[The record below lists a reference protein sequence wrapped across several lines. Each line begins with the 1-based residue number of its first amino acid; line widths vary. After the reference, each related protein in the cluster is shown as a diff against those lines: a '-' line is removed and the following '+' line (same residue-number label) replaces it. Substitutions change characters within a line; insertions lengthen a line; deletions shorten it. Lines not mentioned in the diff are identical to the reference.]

1 MNIQSENTHSTDQP
15 QVGRYSFANDRLF
28 LSCGLAAGLLFW
40 AALDDHSDGFYTFLR
55 IYVCGLSLICGF
67 SFRSVNRPAL
77 ALAAICCA
85 ILFNPIFEIEFAQ
98 NDWKIIDVCVSVV
111 FVWLA
116 LQQYALF
123 KGKRLLPYAGGLV
136 IGAIGLFSIADITRQ
151 FASSAPE
158 NTMNV
163 DETLTVENMTANDPA
178 DLQLPLP
185 AWQLAPSVLNDVDE
199 SASDTSDSGQ
209 GYLPRSQSNKE
220 LNRYTL
226 NTRPD
231 GTTAPSPSPP
241 VDSLGEAPAGSKD
254 ANESTEIASNNAME
268 E

>member
-55 IYVCGLSLICGF
+55 IYVCGLSLFCGF

-98 NDWKIIDVCVSVV
+98 SDWKIIDLCVSIV

-123 KGKRLLPYAGGLV
+123 KGKRYFPYVGGLL
-136 IGAIGLFSIADITRQ
+136 IGAIGFFSIADITRQ
-151 FASSAPE
+151 FATSSSGT
-158 NTMNV
+158 TMNV
-163 DETLTVENMTANDPA
+163 DETLTTDNMTPADPA
-178 DLQLPLP
+178 DVQLPVP
-185 AWQLAPSVLNDVDE
+185 AWQLAPPVLNDANEAVI
-199 SASDTSDSGQ
+199 DTSDPGQRSRPSGQ
-209 GYLPRSQSNKE
+209 LSND
-220 LNRYTL
+220 LNRYTI

-231 GTTAPSPSPP
+231 GTTAPPATSPEDSPP
-241 VDSLGEAPAGSKD
+241 EMS
-254 ANESTEIASNNAME
+254 ANSSIANDNSDIGNNAVDE
-268 E
+268 